1 MGRGAR
7 YFIVGLVA
15 VAAAAWLFRD
25 HLRAPA
31 TALRATVAPV
41 ATPVQETPDVLYT
54 WVDKDGVTHYEQR
67 RGGKAERVEFDG
79 RRLTPVAPVDP
90 ELAGRIREAAG
101 TEDAADPGAVAE
113 GEAALQGAT
122 GLHALR
128 NELQEGARQMQANKA
143 ARHPDL

>member
-1 MGRGAR
+1 MVRGAR
-7 YFIVGLVA
+7 YFIVGLAA

-79 RRLTPVAPVDP
+79 ARLTPVAPVDP
-90 ELAGRIREAAG
+90 GLTDRIREAAG
-101 TEDAADPGAVAE
+101 TEDVADPGAAAE
-113 GEAALQGAT
+113 GDAAT

-128 NELQEGARQMQANKA
+128 NELQQGARQMQENKA

>member
-7 YFIVGLVA
+7 YFIVGLVV
-15 VAAAAWLFRD
+15 VAAAVWLFRD

-31 TALRATVAPV
+31 TGLRATVAPV
-41 ATPVQETPDVLYT
+41 ATPVQAVPDVLYT

-67 RGGKAERVEFDG
+67 RGGKADRVEFDG

-101 TEDAADPGAVAE
+101 TEEAAE
-113 GEAALQGAT
+113 GEAAPQGGT

-128 NELQEGARQMQANKA
+128 NELQQGARQMQANQA